1 MCFLIVFFFILIKV
15 YVYDNIVNFNSCL
28 IYFSYFVS
36 YFMVDRFLYLF
47 LLWLRDVLNMEF
59 VFFLVELNNFLGFEI
74 LR

>member
-1 MCFLIVFFFILIKV
+1 MCYLIVFFFILIKV
-15 YVYDNIVNFNSCL
+15 YDNIVNFNSSL

>member
-1 MCFLIVFFFILIKV
+1 MFFDCFFFILIKV
-15 YVYDNIVNFNSCL
+15 YNKIVNFNNSL

>member
-36 YFMVDRFLYLF
+36 YFMVDCFLYLF

>member
-1 MCFLIVFFFILIKV
+1 MCYLIVFFFILIKV
-15 YVYDNIVNFNSCL
+15 YDNIVNFNSGL